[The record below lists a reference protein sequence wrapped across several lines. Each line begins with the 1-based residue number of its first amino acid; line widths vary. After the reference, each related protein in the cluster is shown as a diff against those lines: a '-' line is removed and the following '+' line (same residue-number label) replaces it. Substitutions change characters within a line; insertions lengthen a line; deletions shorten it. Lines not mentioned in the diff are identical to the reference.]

1 MDNQASANFQYEKEM
16 EWQDLGGGVQ
26 RQIMGYNDDLMM
38 VKVKF
43 ESGATGAPHTHPHT
57 QVTYVAS
64 GVFEFTTE
72 GETKVVH
79 PGDGVYM
86 KPGVWHGCRCL
97 EAGVL
102 IDTFN
107 PVRKDFL

>member
-1 MDNQASANFQYEKEM
+1 MTHESANFQFEKEIG
-16 EWQDLGGGVQ
+16 WQDLGGGVQ
-26 RQIMGYNDDLMM
+26 RQIMGYNGDLMM

-43 ESGATGAPHTHPHT
+43 EVGAVGAPHTHPHT

-64 GVFEFTTE
+64 GVFKFTTD
-72 GETKVVH
+72 GETKVVRT
-79 PGDGVYM
+79 GDGVYM
-86 KPGVWHGCRCL
+86 KPGVLHGCECV

-107 PVRKDFL
+107 PVREDFL

>member
-1 MDNQASANFQYEKEM
+1 
-16 EWQDLGGGVQ
+16 
-26 RQIMGYNDDLMM
+26 MM

-43 ESGATGAPHTHPHT
+43 EAGAVGAPHTHPHT

-64 GVFEFTTE
+64 GVFKFTTD
-72 GETKVVH
+72 GETKVIRT
-79 PGDGVYM
+79 GDGVYM
-86 KPGVWHGCRCL
+86 KSGVLHGCECV

-107 PVRKDFL
+107 PVREDFCNCQEGIFDGKLSVYNFLSRKL